1 MVRWIQHPLIQPGKI
16 EARLYQQV
24 LAADVLKTGNTMI
37 VAPTAL
43 GKTIV
48 AALVAAERLK
58 KYPKSKVLVL
68 APSKP
73 LVVQH
78 EESFRQF
85 LKATITSLTGAIKPD
100 ERIHLWEKSQ
110 VICATPQTVESDIIA
125 GRYSLKEVSLLVF
138 DECHRGVGGY
148 AYVFLAGR
156 YTADAQDPL
165 ILGLTAS
172 PGWDE
177 NKING
182 VCENLFI
189 QEVKIKKESD
199 PDVTPYFNPVKVKWV
214 KVELGKDLST
224 IRDHLDAALKS
235 RLKTLKKLGIIP
247 SITRVSKKD
256 VLQAKA
262 KAQAR
267 IGSSTHPPKKC
278 YLAVSL
284 LTAVIN
290 VLHSLELL
298 ETQGTG
304 TLYHYFQRLKKKKT
318 KAAKSLINDDEF
330 RLAMHLT
337 RKAYL
342 KGVEH
347 PKLKK
352 LIRIL
357 KKELREDSRVIV
369 FSQFRDTVE
378 DIYQRCQ
385 DEEISAVKFFGQAS
399 REREKGLSQK
409 KQKDIIKAFRMGT
422 YQVLISTS
430 VAEEGI
436 DIPSV
441 DLVILYEP
449 VPSEIRMIQRRGRTG
464 RKSQGCMYIL
474 ITKGTRDESY
484 YYSSKH
490 KEEMMKEQLSKG
502 YKTSVDRIIV
512 DENNLKPYQN
522 HSDVLKPDHADV
534 KLYQNNKS
542 DLKAEDLEINI
553 QNEANVMKLGG
564 GEFNS
569 SEEGKKQP
577 LIYADSREGSSG
589 VLRELSL
596 FGAEIKTMNL
606 SVADYQVSNEVAIE
620 RKSSKDFVGSIMD
633 KRLHKQAKELVQS
646 FQKPVII
653 LEGEDLYSSSLNP
666 NAVRGALASLA
677 VDFGIPII
685 PTRSP
690 EDTASMIMRIAI
702 REQSQGRPG
711 IHVRTDKK
719 PLTLEEQQL
728 YIVESLPKVGP
739 VTAHKLM
746 ETFGSVK
753 NVFNASADEL
763 KKVEGIGDKIA
774 QNIRE
779 VIDSG
784 FIDDFRVISP
794 PNKDKKKLKEY
805 RLIKGEVAKK

>member
-1 MVRWIQHPLIQPGKI
+1 MVKWIQHPLIQPEKI

-24 LAADVLKTGNTMI
+24 LAADVLKNGNTMI

-58 KYPKSKVLVL
+58 KYPNSKVLVL

-85 LKATITSLTGAIKPD
+85 LKARITSLTGAIKPD
-100 ERIHLWEKSQ
+100 ERINLWGKSQ

-156 YTADAQDPL
+156 YTTDAQDPL

-182 VCENLFI
+182 VCKNLFI

-214 KVELGKDLST
+214 KVELGKELSA
-224 IRDHLDAALKS
+224 IRDHLDAALKI

-267 IGSSTHPPKKC
+267 IGSSAHPPKKC

-290 VLHSLELL
+290 VQHSLELL

-304 TLYHYFQRLKKKKT
+304 TLYHYFQRLQNKKT

-352 LIRIL
+352 LIQIL
-357 KKELREDSRVIV
+357 KKELQKESRVIV

-399 REREKGLSQK
+399 RDREKGLSQK

-464 RKSQGCMYIL
+464 RKSQGLMYIL

-490 KEEMMKEQLSKG
+490 KEEMMKEQLSHG
-502 YKTSVDRIIV
+502 YKTSNDRIIV
-512 DENNLKPYQN
+512 DENNLKPHQN
-522 HSDVLKPDHADV
+522 HSDVLKPDHGDV
-534 KLYQNNKS
+534 KLYQSNKS
-542 DLKAEDLEINI
+542 DLKEDLEINI
-553 QNEANVMKLGG
+553 QNEDNLMKSGNK
-564 GEFNS
+564 EFNS
-569 SEEGKKQP
+569 TEEGKKQP
-577 LIYADSREGSSG
+577 LIYADSREASSG
-589 VLRELSL
+589 VLRELSHL
-596 FGAEIKTMNL
+596 GAEIKILNL

-620 RKSSKDFVGSIMD
+620 RKSSNDFVGSIMD

-685 PTRSP
+685 PTRSA
-690 EDTASMIMRIAI
+690 EDTASMIIRIAI
-702 REQSQGRPG
+702 REQ
-711 IHVRTDKK
+711 
-719 PLTLEEQQL
+719 L
-728 YIVESLPKVGP
+728 
-739 VTAHKLM
+739 
-746 ETFGSVK
+746 
-753 NVFNASADEL
+753 
-763 KKVEGIGDKIA
+763 
-774 QNIRE
+774 
-779 VIDSG
+779 
-784 FIDDFRVISP
+784 
-794 PNKDKKKLKEY
+794 
-805 RLIKGEVAKK
+805 

>member
-1 MVRWIQHPLIQPGKI
+1 MVKWIEHPLIKSGKI

-24 LAADVLKTGNTMI
+24 LAADVLKIGNTMI

-58 KYPKSKVLVL
+58 KYPNSKILIL

-85 LKATITSLTGAIKPD
+85 LNTTITSLTGAIKPA
-100 ERIHLWEKSQ
+100 ERILLWKQSQ
-110 VICATPQTVESDIIA
+110 VICATPQTVESDLIA

-156 YTADAQDPL
+156 YTSDAEFPL

-177 NKING
+177 DKISG

-189 QEVKIKKESD
+189 REVKIKSESD

-214 KVELGKDLST
+214 KVELGKDLT
-224 IRDHLDAALKS
+224 AIRDHLDVALKS

-247 SITRVSKKD
+247 SVTRVSKKD
-256 VLQAKA
+256 VLSAKA
-262 KAQAR
+262 KAQNR

-284 LTAVIN
+284 LTSVIN

-304 TLYHYFQRLKKKKT
+304 TLYHYFLRLQKKKT
-318 KAAKSLINDDEF
+318 KAAKSLIKDDEF

-337 RKAYL
+337 RKAYQMRL
-342 KGVEH
+342 EH
-347 PKLKK
+347 PKLTK
-352 LIRIL
+352 LIQIL
-357 KKELREDSRVIV
+357 EKELRGDSQIIV
-369 FSQFRDTVE
+369 FSQFRDTVD

-385 DEEISAVKFFGQAS
+385 KEGIRAVKFFGQAS

-409 KQKDIIKAFRMGT
+409 KQKDIIRAFRMGK

-464 RKSQGCMYIL
+464 RKSQGRMYIL
-474 ITKGTRDESY
+474 ITKDTRDESY
-484 YYSSKH
+484 YFSSMR
-490 KEEMMKEQLSKG
+490 KEKMMKEQLSQG
-502 YKTSVDRIIV
+502 YKPSSDLIIA
-512 DENNLKPYQN
+512 DNNLNYLQRS
-522 HSDVLKPDHADV
+522 SDALKRGNGDV
-534 KLYQNNKS
+534 NLNLKDASNNKS
-542 DLKAEDLEINI
+542 VDLYSKVKNDAFIAHEFINSD
-553 QNEANVMKLGG
+553 K
-564 GEFNS
+564 NS
-569 SEEGKKQP
+569 P
-577 LIYADSREGSSG
+577 LIYADSREASSG
-589 VLRELSL
+589 VLRELSKL
-596 FGAEIKTMNL
+596 GAELKTINL
-606 SVADYQVSNEVAIE
+606 SVADYQISSEVAIE
-620 RKSSKDFVGSIMD
+620 RKSSKDFVGSIID
-633 KRLHKQAKELVQS
+633 KRLHKQAKELVQN
-646 FQKPVII
+646 FQKPLII
-653 LEGEDLYSSSLNP
+653 LEGKNLYSSSLNP

-690 EDTASMIMRIAI
+690 EDTAALIMRIAI
-702 REQSQGRPG
+702 REQSQGRQD
-711 IHVRTDKK
+711 IQVRTDKK
-719 PLTLEEQQL
+719 PLTQEEQQL

-739 VTAHKLM
+739 ITARKLL

-753 NVFNASADEL
+753 NIFNASSDEL
-763 KKVEGIGDKIA
+763 KQIDGIGNKIA
-774 QNIRE
+774 QNIRD
-779 VIDSG
+779 VIDRRFHDS
-784 FIDDFRVISP
+784 FKYNSSKL
-794 PNKDKKKLKEY
+794 NKDKKPGKEY
-805 RLIKGEVAKK
+805 KLIADEETKN